1 MIFLFSLKFA
11 SRAPHGLILSR
22 VGAAVLAR
30 VFAYLRRCVLA
41 CRFLMLCSLCWLL
54 GEGVHGGGGDGC
66 VVCVVAHP
74 LSPDLCGEVGA
85 GDGEAAVADP
95 GADAVG
101 VEVVAGAVVVADAA
115 VEDGSGGELVD
126 VGVFPFAAG
135 GVVDARDGGHLGRA
149 VVTCSAVAVAALVGG
164 LAAGALVALCAC
176 ALSRRVAFFRAG
188 GGCAAGRVRRGCGC
202 ADVIVDFARLLGGAC
217 RCLGGVVG
225 ERVVRFLSCEGGEEF
240 VCDGG
245 CRVDAVVLVVHGVF
259 FFLARVACVCFL
271 ARAASGD
278 AGGDCDSCPLGA
290 L

>member
-11 SRAPHGLILSR
+11 SRAPHGLILSG
-22 VGAAVLAR
+22 VGAAALACA
-30 VFAYLRRCVLA
+30 FAYLRRCVLA
-41 CRFLMLCSLCWLL
+41 CRFLTLCSLCWLL

-66 VVCVVAHP
+66 VVCVVALP

-135 GVVDARDGGHLGRA
+135 GVVDARGGGRVVVSALVVVVASLVGVLTVGRA
-149 VVTCSAVAVAALVGG
+149 CVS
-164 LAAGALVALCAC
+164 
-176 ALSRRVAFFRAG
+176 SRCGVFFRAG
-188 GGCAAGRVRRGCGC
+188 GGCAAGRVRCGGGC
-202 ADVIVDFARLLGGAC
+202 ADVVVDCTRLLGGAS
-217 RCLGGVVG
+217 RCLGGVVC
-225 ERVVRFLSCEGGEEF
+225 ERVVRFLAREGGEEF
-240 VCDGG
+240 VGDGG

-259 FFLARVACVCFL
+259 FFLAHVVVDCATV
-271 ARAASGD
+271 D
-278 AGGDCDSCPLGA
+278 AGGGCDGCPLGA